1 VIVICNVICNCNHY
15 QINSLSST
23 NRKEENHNNGNNCNK
38 VRGNVSYSFYD
49 DTQWMNDWL
58 SDLVVWMNQSM
69 SDLHTAAAGVV
80 CDLMVAS
87 LTLLRG
93 LCLITAQVI
102 CARLSVCL
110 SVCLSVSLWAV
121 LSSESWSDHI
131 LLLVCHRLVLVGTRY
146 QYKEVTNYLKIIL
159 ASGTLIKHI
168 TSYDIWHRQC
178 RWLVS
183 SETAPYK
190 I

>member
-1 VIVICNVICNCNHY
+1 MQQSERERVLLLLWWYAVNEWLTEW
-15 QINSLSST
+15 LSRLDESVNEWLAHGSRRCLWPDGCEFDPSERT
-23 NRKEENHNNGNNCNK
+23 LLNNCS
-38 VRGNVSYSFYD
+38 SYMC
-49 DTQWMNDWL
+49 T
-58 SDLVVWMNQSM
+58 
-69 SDLHTAAAGVV
+69 
-80 CDLMVAS
+80 
-87 LTLLRG
+87 
-93 LCLITAQVI
+93 
-102 CARLSVCL
+102 SVCL
-110 SVCLSVSLWAV
+110 SVSLVCLSVSLWAV

-178 RWLVS
+178 RRLVS